1 MMSTKKY
8 PIRLT
13 RDEQQKLKEV
23 VSLGRTT
30 TSKQTHARILLMNDK
45 SRPDRG
51 MKDADIY
58 SVLGVGLSTVERVRP
73 RCVEDYIQST
83 S

>member
-45 SRPDRG
+45 SRPDGERR
-51 MKDADIY
+51 DADI
-58 SVLGVGLSTVERVRP
+58 SGALGVGLSMVERVRP
-73 RCVEDYIQST
+73 RCMKDYIQST